1 MKSFLHGRK
10 SSESP
15 ALRPPAPAPTAVSSS
30 LSGTRVPAV
39 HTHAHLPAHV
49 QPGTGAPAT
58 VEVVKE
64 GDKVVRLIVTCSC
77 GERVEVECLYPAG
90 S

>member
-15 ALRPPAPAPTAVSSS
+15 ALRPPAPTSANSS
-30 LSGTRVPAV
+30 LPGTRVPAG
-39 HTHAHLPAHV
+39 HTHAPVPAPV
-49 QPGTGAPAT
+49 QSGPGTPAT

-64 GDKVVRLIVTCSC
+64 GDKVVRLIVTSGC
-77 GERVEVECLYPAG
+77 GERVEAECLYPAG

>member
-10 SSESP
+10 SLESP
-15 ALRPPAPAPTAVSSS
+15 ALRPPPAAPSASAS
-30 LSGTRVPAV
+30 LPGTRVPAT
-39 HTHAHLPAHV
+39 HTHAHMPTQV
-49 QPGTGAPAT
+49 QPGTGTPAT

-64 GDKVVRLIVTCSC
+64 GDKVVRLIVTCAC

>member
-10 SSESP
+10 SSDSP
-15 ALRPPAPAPTAVSSS
+15 ALRPPAPGSAATV
-30 LSGTRVPAV
+30 LLGTRVPAA
-39 HTHAHLPAHV
+39 HTHAPGPAHI
-49 QPGTGAPAT
+49 QPGAGAPAT
-58 VEVVKE
+58 VEVMKE

>member
-1 MKSFLHGRK
+1 MAAAS
-10 SSESP
+10 
-15 ALRPPAPAPTAVSSS
+15 ANAS
-30 LSGTRVPAV
+30 LAGTRVPAA
-39 HTHAHLPAHV
+39 HTHAHVPAQI
-49 QPGTGAPAT
+49 QPGTVTPAT

>member
-1 MKSFLHGRK
+1 MNSFLQGKKILKAEALGRP
-10 SSESP
+10 SSATGIAHAPSCRPQRP
-15 ALRPPAPAPTAVSSS
+15 AGKAGGSAS
-30 LSGTRVPAV
+30 
-39 HTHAHLPAHV
+39 AH
-49 QPGTGAPAT
+49 

-64 GDKVVRLIVTCSC
+64 GDKVVRLIITCVC

>member
-1 MKSFLHGRK
+1 MNSFLQGKKILKTEALGRPSHATSLAHAH
-10 SSESP
+10 SSRPQRPAVQASP
-15 ALRPPAPAPTAVSSS
+15 AGA
-30 LSGTRVPAV
+30 
-39 HTHAHLPAHV
+39 AH
-49 QPGTGAPAT
+49 

-64 GDKVVRLIVTCSC
+64 GDKVVRLIVTCVC